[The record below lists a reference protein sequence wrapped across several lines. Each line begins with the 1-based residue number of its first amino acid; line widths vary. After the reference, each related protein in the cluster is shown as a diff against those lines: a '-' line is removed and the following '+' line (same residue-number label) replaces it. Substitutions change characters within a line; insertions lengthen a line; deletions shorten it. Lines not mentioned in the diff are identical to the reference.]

1 MLPRCRGSKK
11 AAARQGCGLHLIL
24 LATTPGQKPPFFLV
38 LARLFGLSGG
48 LKKPLAC
55 GILGVLNPSSKNHT
69 ARGAKSLHTEYTTEG
84 QGRQVLTPVDL
95 HDGAPQG
102 YWVKDDQGRVYHTYT
117 EDELPLTDRSP
128 TGKVRPWRERHAA
141 GLLLGEIYATMAEM
155 VGGLDSPAIATVTL
169 PDVTTYK
176 LDSTGAPVLDPDGKP
191 VPDGPAVFH
200 APLPKAKSG
209 PAVWLEKARRLESC
223 AQLMEY
229 ARAENGQLT
238 LHKASFCRVRLCPM
252 CQWRRS
258 LKLGAQVRQVV
269 ERANATHIKETGAPW
284 RWLMVTFTV
293 RNVEGPELGAAI
305 DTIHKGLNNMTKCKR
320 WRTAVRGW
328 LRATEV
334 THNTN
339 PRSGAYDTYHP
350 HMHMLLCVPASYFS
364 GKGYIRQKDWAEL
377 WGHYIGADYT
387 PIVDVRPIKPE
398 GGGRLADLPAGEQA
412 AAMGKACAEVSKYA
426 AKPADYIVP
435 SDLSLSMSAVQVL
448 DAMLDRRR
456 MTSWGGLLKEIAKLL
471 QLDDPES
478 GDLVHIDET
487 ASTDPVA
494 EELASYVSYRWAVGA
509 RDYLP
514 AGRRQGQ
521 TPAAERAQHAA
532 DRRAVKAGRTAAQQ
546 QEDTADWWTVETYTD
561 MHSWDK
567 GMRRAAIDDLRH
579 LPRAVIE
586 RRLQE
591 SIGDVPE
598 GWEQPDDKKT

>member
-1 MLPRCRGSKK
+1 M
-11 AAARQGCGLHLIL
+11 
-24 LATTPGQKPPFFLV
+24 
-38 LARLFGLSGG
+38 
-48 LKKPLAC
+48 
-55 GILGVLNPSSKNHT
+55 
-69 ARGAKSLHTEYTTEG
+69 HTEYTTEG
-84 QGRQVLTPVDL
+84 PGRQALTPIDI
-95 HDGAPQG
+95 HDGAPSG
-102 YWVKDDQGRVYHTYT
+102 YWVKDEQGRVYHTYT

-128 TGKVRPWRERHAA
+128 TGKVRPWRERHKA
-141 GLLLGEIYATMAEM
+141 GLLLSEIYAIMGESGTADAARW
-155 VGGLDSPAIATVTL
+155 LS
-169 PDVTTYK
+169 
-176 LDSTGAPVLDPDGKP
+176 
-191 VPDGPAVFH
+191 
-200 APLPKAKSG
+200 KAQ
-209 PAVWLEKARRLESC
+209 RLESC

-229 ARAENGQLT
+229 TRAEDGQLT

-269 ERANATHIKETGAPW
+269 EQANAQHLKETGAPW

-293 RNVEGPELGAAI
+293 RNVQGPDLGAAI
-305 DTIHKGLNNMTKCKR
+305 DTIHKGLNNLTKCKR
-320 WRTAVRGW
+320 WRGAVRGW

-334 THNTN
+334 THNTDT
-339 PRSGAYDTYHP
+339 RSASYDTYHP

-364 GKGYIRQKDWAEL
+364 GKGYIRQKDWAEH

-456 MTSWGGLLKEIAKLL
+456 MTSWGGLLKDIAKQL

-487 ASTDPVA
+487 ASADPVA
-494 EELASYVSYRWAVGA
+494 EELASYITYRWAVGA

-514 AGRRQGQ
+514 AGKRRGKSPQVERAEKAQTKAEVRDYRRQQ
-521 TPAAERAQHAA
+521 EAA
-532 DRRAVKAGRTAAQQ
+532 DALQDLTTIEDYLSLHSMTAGTLEVAKYNLRT
-546 QEDTADWWTVETYTD
+546 
-561 MHSWDK
+561 
-567 GMRRAAIDDLRH
+567 
-579 LPRAVIE
+579 LPRAQIE
-586 RRLQE
+586 RELQDALDIPQDIAE
-591 SIGDVPE
+591 RWGQDE
-598 GWEQPDDKKT
+598 KT

>member
-1 MLPRCRGSKK
+1 M
-11 AAARQGCGLHLIL
+11 
-24 LATTPGQKPPFFLV
+24 
-38 LARLFGLSGG
+38 
-48 LKKPLAC
+48 
-55 GILGVLNPSSKNHT
+55 
-69 ARGAKSLHTEYTTEG
+69 HTEYTTAA
-84 QGRQVLTPVDL
+84 QGRQALTPVDL

-102 YWVKDDQGRVYHTYT
+102 YWVKDAQGRVYHAYT

-128 TGKVRPWRERHAA
+128 TGKVRPWRERHKA
-141 GLLLGEIYATMAEM
+141 GLLLSEIYNAMGE
-155 VGGLDSPAIATVTL
+155 
-169 PDVTTYK
+169 
-176 LDSTGAPVLDPDGKP
+176 TGAEGAAGWLN
-191 VPDGPAVFH
+191 
-200 APLPKAKSG
+200 KAQ
-209 PAVWLEKARRLESC
+209 RLESC
-223 AQLMEY
+223 AQYVEFS
-229 ARAENGQLT
+229 RADDGQLT
-238 LHKASFCRVRLCPM
+238 LHNSSFCRVRLCPM

-269 ERANATHIKETGAPW
+269 EQANAEHLKEAGAPW

-305 DTIHKGLNNMTKCKR
+305 DKIHRGLNNMAKSKQ
-320 WRTAVRGW
+320 WRGAVKGW

-339 PRSGAYDTYHP
+339 EKSAAYDTYHP
-350 HMHMLLCVPASYFS
+350 HMHLLLCVPAAYFS
-364 GKGYIRQKDWAEL
+364 GKGYIRQKGWAEL

-398 GGGRLADLPAGEQA
+398 GGGRLSDLPAGEQA

-435 SDLSLSMSAVQVL
+435 SDLALSMSAVQIL
-448 DAMLDRRR
+448 DAALNKRR
-456 MTSWGGLLKEIAKLL
+456 MTSWGGLLKDIAKRL

-487 ASTDPVA
+487 ASADQTAEQIGQYVA
-494 EELASYVSYRWAVGA
+494 YNWALGA
-509 RDYLP
+509 GDYLKI
-514 AGRRQGQ
+514 GQRQGQ
-521 TPAAERAQHAA
+521 TPAKERAQHAA

-561 MHSWDK
+561 MNSWDK

-591 SIGDVPE
+591 NIGEVPE
-598 GWEQPDDKKT
+598 GWEQPDEKT